1 MQGGQVVRIE
11 QLGGPAD
18 DPCRG
23 GSANLAL
30 FFSNQLLNSSVVG
43 AVGGGHV
50 LGEELHFYAMRRL
63 TISSFLSRLI
73 AIGLTVEHLG
83 LHLLLHHAVAS

>member
-1 MQGGQVVRIE
+1 MPRRQCELGTVLLEPALEFIGGR
-11 QLGGPAD
+11 L
-18 DPCRG
+18 
-23 GSANLAL
+23 
-30 FFSNQLLNSSVVG
+30 
-43 AVGGGHV
+43 VGGGHV